1 MKIRVILTSLI
12 LLGFL
17 FCLINP
23 GQARMDPW
31 WEDRYPGE
39 HPWQHNDSPG
49 PGDNL
54 NYSTPH
60 IVIIPISF
68 SIKAIQLIPAS
79 NCTNGLTDDSSGF
92 KSDLVEKLHFRKK
105 R

>member
-17 FCLINP
+17 FCLINH

-39 HPWQHNDSPG
+39 HPWQDLECPAIDDTISLEMSSG
-49 PGDNL
+49 
-54 NYSTPH
+54 
-60 IVIIPISF
+60 IVIVVTPTKLLVIRAYQ
-68 SIKAIQLIPAS
+68 IK
-79 NCTNGLTDDSSGF
+79 SGF
-92 KSDLVEKLHFRKK
+92 ETTRQAPKKMQFRYPAKK
-105 R
+105 GND